1 METNGYIKLA
11 SNEIPVF
18 NESFLDMVKSGND
31 KEASVS
37 AQAFTRN
44 RLREQSF
51 TEKILTP
58 IDISNDE
65 LDKASDPELLVKWN
79 DREPDQAPA
88 VTVPLGIVPDGYQ
101 FKGDRYAS
109 YFARIMSPM
118 FSKDID
124 KLRSYQYDIRQ
135 ILLDNSTKD
144 IATEIDT
151 AFLNKINTTAVLGSK
166 NSSNAANNGGYTQP
180 QWVEISGG
188 ITRENVAEAFQVI
201 QRLKVPFGPTQPDGG
216 ESKGVM
222 LLNTVTAME
231 FVKMSRSEVGGDLAQ
246 EMWVNGLPSKTLLGV
261 KPIYT
266 LKSELVPDN
275 TIYLFSSE
283 EFFGKYYRLQPLTVF
298 METKAFFIQFFQYM
312 NISISIGNVRGVARV
327 DFVD

>member
-1 METNGYIKLA
+1 MNGFTKLA
-11 SNEIPVF
+11 SAEIPVF
-18 NESFLDMVKSGND
+18 NDAFIEMVKAGQT

-37 AQAFTRN
+37 AQSFTRN
-44 RLREQSF
+44 KLREESF
-51 TEKILTP
+51 AEKILTP
-58 IDISNDE
+58 IDIGNDE
-65 LDKASDPELLVKWN
+65 LDKAENPELLVKWN

-88 VTVPLGIVPDGYQ
+88 VTIPLGIVPDMYQ
-101 FKGDRYAS
+101 FKGDRYPS
-109 YFARIMSPM
+109 YFARIVSPL

-124 KLRSYQYDIRQ
+124 KLRSYDYDIRQ
-135 ILLDNSTKD
+135 ILLENSTKD

-151 AFLNKINTTAVLGSK
+151 KFMEKVNSVVGSVNT
-166 NSSNAANNGGYTQP
+166 SNLSLSGYDLP

-188 ITRENVAEAFQVI
+188 ITRENVAEAFKTI
-201 QRLKVPFGPTQPDGG
+201 QRLRVPFGPTQPDGG

-222 LLNTVTAME
+222 LMNNITAQE

-246 EMWVNGLPSKTLLGV
+246 EMFVNGLPSKTLLGV

-298 METKAFFIQFFQYM
+298 METKAFFIQFFQYL
-312 NISISIGNVRGVARV
+312 NISLSIGNVRGVCRI
-327 DFVD
+327 DFV

>member
-1 METNGYIKLA
+1 MTDGFVKLA
-11 SNEIPVF
+11 ANEVPVF
-18 NESFLDMVKSGND
+18 NDSFVEMVKAGRT

-44 RLREQSF
+44 KLREESF
-51 TEKILTP
+51 AEKILTP

-88 VTVPLGIVPDGYQ
+88 VVIPLGISPDKYQ
-101 FKGDRYAS
+101 FKGDRYPS
-109 YFARIMSPM
+109 YFTRIVSPM

-124 KLRSYQYDIRQ
+124 KLRSYDYDIRQ
-135 ILLDNSTKD
+135 ILLENSTKD
-144 IATEIDT
+144 MATALDT
-151 AFLNKINTTAVLGSK
+151 KFIEKINSVIGSK
-166 NSSNAANNGGYTQP
+166 NTSNSARSGWDYP
-180 QWVEISGG
+180 QWVELSGG
-188 ITRENVAEAFQVI
+188 ITRENMAEAFKYI
-201 QRLKVPFGPTQPDGG
+201 QRLRVPFGPTQPDGG

-222 LLNTVTAME
+222 LMNNITAQE

-266 LKSELVPDN
+266 IKSELVPDN

-312 NISISIGNVRGVARV
+312 NVSLSLGNIRGVVRV
-327 DFVD
+327 DFVA

>member
-1 METNGYIKLA
+1 METGYVKLA
-11 SNEIPVF
+11 SQEIPVF
-18 NESFLDMVKSGND
+18 NDSFIEMVKAGQT

-44 RLREQSF
+44 RLREESF
-51 TEKILTP
+51 AEKIITP

-65 LDKASDPELLVKWN
+65 LDKAENPELLVKWN

-88 VTVPLGIVPDGYQ
+88 VTVPLGIVPDMYQ
-101 FKGDRYAS
+101 FKGDRYPS
-109 YFARIMSPM
+109 YFTRLMSPL
-118 FSKDID
+118 FSKEID
-124 KLRSYQYDIRQ
+124 KLRSYDYDIRS
-135 ILLDNSTKD
+135 ILLENSTKD
-144 IATEIDT
+144 LAAEVDRRFIAKVDSVLGT
-151 AFLNKINTTAVLGSK
+151 INTN
-166 NSSNAANNGGYTQP
+166 NSLNGYSLP
-180 QWVEISGG
+180 QYVSISGG
-188 ITRENVAEAFQVI
+188 ITRDNVAEAFKVI
-201 QRLKVPFGPTQPDGG
+201 QRLKVPFGPSQPDGG

-222 LLNTVTAME
+222 LMNNITAME

-246 EMWVNGLPSKTLLGV
+246 QMWVNGLPSEKLLGV

-266 LKSELVPDN
+266 MKRDLVPDN

-312 NISISIGNVRGVARV
+312 NISLSIGNVRGACRI
-327 DFVD
+327 DFTN